1 MKKRSMYGDLI
12 IDEIICQKELFRNQ
26 YNSLPTGII
35 CNMDL
40 FEYMIAAHGVDRLC
54 SWLREI
60 RFITLED
67 CDKLILKDEAGHF
80 RVFPPPSREV
90 GRPVA
95 GVR

>member
-1 MKKRSMYGDLI
+1 MNEVSKRA
-12 IDEIICQKELFRNQ
+12 EELFAPILNENG
-26 YNSLPTGII
+26 YEI
-35 CNMDL
+35 
-40 FEYMIAAHGVDRLC
+40 V
-54 SWLREI
+54 EI
-60 RFITLED
+60 RFDKQFGEDTLTVFVYKKGGITLED